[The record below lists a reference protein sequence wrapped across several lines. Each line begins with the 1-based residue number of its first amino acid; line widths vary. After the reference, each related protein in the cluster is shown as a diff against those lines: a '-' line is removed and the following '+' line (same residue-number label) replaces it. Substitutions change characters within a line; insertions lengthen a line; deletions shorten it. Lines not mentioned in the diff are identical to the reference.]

1 MILGTIYND
10 KIIKSCLCLDRMKG
24 ILKTMKSIK
33 RMYVGRSGSGKSYEC
48 IELAKNHCNGI
59 TIIFAGIPIFKKEKD
74 ELRSCGFTFC
84 DTKDLYELDPKKG
97 NSITYIMLILQL
109 LSFTCLMIFGTF

>member
-1 MILGTIYND
+1 
-10 KIIKSCLCLDRMKG
+10 MKG

-84 DTKDLYELDPKKG
+84 DTKDLYELDPKKET
-97 NSITYIMLILQL
+97 SITYIMLILQL